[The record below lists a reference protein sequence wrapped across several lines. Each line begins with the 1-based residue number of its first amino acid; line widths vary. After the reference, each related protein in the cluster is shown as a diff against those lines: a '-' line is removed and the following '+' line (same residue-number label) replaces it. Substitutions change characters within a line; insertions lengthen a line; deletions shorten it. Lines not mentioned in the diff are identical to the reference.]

1 MVQPIAEFESQFGAR
16 RTWVWRGWRIRYTY
30 IRSFAHPEATPLVLL
45 HGFGSAIGQWRY
57 NLQPLSQFHS
67 VYALDLLGFGAS
79 QKAPEHY
86 GSELWMAQV
95 YEFWQTW
102 IQQPIILVGHSLGGS
117 VALAIADTYP
127 EMVKGLVL
135 FTVAPSRDELFS
147 SKLQATAASLESVFT
162 PGFLLRPLFSLL
174 FYQPW
179 LVPFVRQGLRSA
191 YINKAFVDEEL
202 VEIIATPPQDPGAA
216 DVLCRMF
223 QAKNKP
229 GYTPHVGRTFS
240 RLEMPILLLWGQQ
253 DPFFAIHRA
262 RQLVTQNSGA
272 TLVEIEDAGH
282 CVYDEQPERVNQAL
296 LEWIRI
302 ADLG

>member
-1 MVQPIAEFESQFGAR
+1 MVQPIAELESQFGAQ

-30 IRSFAHPEATPLVLL
+30 IRSFACPEATPLVLL

-57 NLQPLSQFHS
+57 NLQPLSEHHS

-79 QKAPEHY
+79 QKAPERY

-102 IQQPIILVGHSLGGS
+102 IQEPVILAGHSLGGS

-135 FTVAPSRDELFS
+135 FTVAPSREEFFS
-147 SKLQATAASLESVFT
+147 SKLQATAASLEGVLT

-191 YINKAFVDEEL
+191 YVNKAFVDEEL

-216 DVLCRMF
+216 DVLRRMF
-223 QAKNKP
+223 QSKNKP

-240 RLEMPILLLWGQQ
+240 QLKMPVLLLWGQQ
-253 DPFFAIHRA
+253 DPFFSIRRA
-262 RQLVTQNSGA
+262 RQLVTQNSRA
-272 TLVEIEDAGH
+272 TLVEIEGAGH
-282 CVYDEQPERVNQAL
+282 CAYDEQPERVNQAL
-296 LEWIRI
+296 LEWIRTMN
-302 ADLG
+302 LG